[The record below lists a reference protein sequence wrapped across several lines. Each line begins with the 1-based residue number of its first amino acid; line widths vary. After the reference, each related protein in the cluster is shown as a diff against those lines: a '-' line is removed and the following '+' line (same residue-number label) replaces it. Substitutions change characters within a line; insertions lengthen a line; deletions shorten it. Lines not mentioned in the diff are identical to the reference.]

1 MVFFLKDFSIAS
13 TYLFKP
19 INKTMKKSSV
29 LANMSSH
36 SGEIFQ
42 TRTGKEFKMEYDG
55 GNTFNVYPSD
65 RQGRPANDPH
75 ICTVSNIEKTI
86 NLVNSGSIS
95 LPTTPIATISSKGVT
110 ASASYIVGLLT
121 DPRIV

>member
-1 MVFFLKDFSIAS
+1 MR
-13 TYLFKP
+13 
-19 INKTMKKSSV
+19 KSSV

-42 TRTGKEFKMEYDG
+42 TRTGKEFKM
-55 GNTFNVYPSD
+55 VYPSD
-65 RQGRPANDPH
+65 RQGRPTNDPH

-86 NLVNSGSIS
+86 DLVNSGSIS
-95 LPTTPIATISSKGVT
+95 LTTTPIATISSKGVT

-121 DPRIV
+121 NPRIV